1 MCRYIDGNNITG
13 TVPASWT
20 QLAALERIVMQ
31 PGNPDMCITLPQDAT
46 FSLCVAGDFMC
57 LNKPEPSNASNCQA
71 VAATAASAPAS
82 DSSSFPVAAVAVPVA
97 VVGAAAIAAVG
108 LFAWQRQRTR
118 RAVTAGLVQQLS
130 DENKAEWAQQ
140 ASLAPQRQPCAC
152 QWGLHDVELPH
163 DSCTPSLFSLALDL
177 LLFPWLA

>member
-1 MCRYIDGNNITG
+1 MQVYDGNNITG

-57 LNKPEPSNASNCQA
+57 LDKPGAIHASNCQA

-130 DENKAEWAQQ
+130 DENKAEWGSRQ
-140 ASLAPQRQPCAC
+140 AWRHSGSHVHANGDYTMWSCHMTAAPQAC
-152 QWGLHDVELPH
+152 
-163 DSCTPSLFSLALDL
+163 FLALDL